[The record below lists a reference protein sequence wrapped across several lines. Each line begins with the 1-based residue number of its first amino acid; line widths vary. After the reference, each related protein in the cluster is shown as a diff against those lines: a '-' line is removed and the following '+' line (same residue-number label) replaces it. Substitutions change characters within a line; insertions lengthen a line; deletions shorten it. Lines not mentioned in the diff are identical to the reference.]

1 MNPIKYDYLRDGY
14 PSDWEDVFLCAG
26 ATEGIRVCLKMISNS
41 GVNFVTYDKFHDI
54 LWQRYWILVNL

>member
-41 GVNFVTYDKFHDI
+41 GVNSVTYVKFHDI
-54 LWQRYWILVNL
+54 LW